1 MVKMR
6 YKEYTSILLM
16 VIEKYYSVSCLL
28 YIGLKLLCCHVYFAQ
43 NLSIKFFFINFYWHI
58 IALQYFVSF
67 YCLARVSQV
76 AQWFKKVYLPM
87 QVTWVLSLNW
97 EDPLEKEMA
106 THSSILVQEIPQTED
121 PGRLESLGSQRVG
134 HNLATE
140 HVRLRL

>member
-28 YIGLKLLCCHVYFAQ
+28 YIGLNLLCCHVYFAQ

-106 THSSILVQEIPQTED
+106 THSSILVWEIPQTVE
-121 PGRLESLGSQRVG
+121 PGVTKELDTTQQL
-134 HNLATE
+134 NNNNCTAK
-140 HVRLRL
+140 

>member
-87 QVTWVLSLNW
+87 QVTWVLSPNW

-106 THSSILVQEIPQTED
+106 THSSILVWEIPQTVE
-121 PGRLESLGSQRVG
+121 PGVTKELDTTQQL
-134 HNLATE
+134 NNNNCTAK
-140 HVRLRL
+140 

>member
-106 THSSILVQEIPQTED
+106 THSSILVWEIPQTVE
-121 PGRLESLGSQRVG
+121 PGVTKELDTTQQL
-134 HNLATE
+134 NNNNCTAK
-140 HVRLRL
+140 